1 MGFDYATAA
10 TPILKEVY
18 LPQVQ
23 ELLPN
28 STPLLKQ
35 IEKEVTPVEGG
46 NFVISIHRTRNS
58 AAGIARAESGTL
70 PTAGQQG
77 YVRAIVPI
85 KQLYSRISVTGK
97 SIAATKSNKG
107 SFVRAIDSEMQYVM
121 KDTKRSLNRQVNGD
135 GTGALAYFT
144 GADDTSGT
152 NLDDNFGNGT
162 THLGPGSIDV
172 NIVDASSTDDTT
184 LILNTSSS
192 TLHTFSR
199 GAVGTTSTA
208 VTWSTGALSGT
219 ADGDYL
225 VYPGTNGKEIVGLQ
239 AIVSADNPPT
249 LAAGLHGLP
258 VTTYPDWVATVLG
271 SDSTRQDFSFTLL
284 QQLFSRITTEGDV
297 DSQDIKFI
305 HTHPAMRDTYVKAA
319 QDQRVFHNNM
329 KLDGGWEVCTYN
341 GKPWNDD
348 VQCRRNAIY
357 VLTPSSMKLMQMA
370 PLDWMDKDGSIFYRL
385 SGGDVDGYG
394 ATLFGYLELG
404 CLVRNQNGV
413 LLGIN
418 EVWA

>member
-1 MGFDYATAA
+1 MSFDYASAG

-28 STPLLKQ
+28 STPLMKQ
-35 IEKEVTPVEGG
+35 IEKEITPVEGG
-46 NFVISIHRTRNS
+46 NFVVAVHRTRNE
-58 AAGIARAESGTL
+58 AAAVARSEGGTL
-70 PTAGQQG
+70 PSAGQQG

-97 SIAATKSNKG
+97 AIAATKSNKG

-121 KDTKRSLNRQVNGD
+121 KDTKRGLNRQVNGD
-135 GTGALAYFT
+135 GTGALAYWT

-152 NLDDNFGNGT
+152 NVDDGLGNGT
-162 THLGPGSIDV
+162 THLPVGSITCDL
-172 NIVDASSTDDTT
+172 IDASSTDDTT
-184 LILNTSSS
+184 TLDTSIVV
-192 TLHTFSR
+192 TR

-208 VTWSTGALSGT
+208 ITWTGGPSAGT

-225 VYPGTNGKEIVGLQ
+225 VIAGTGGKEMVGLQ
-239 AIVSADNPPT
+239 AIVSASDPPT
-249 LAAGLHGLP
+249 LSTGLHGLP
-258 VTTYPDWVATVLG
+258 VTTYPDWVAVVLG
-271 SDSTRQDFSFTLL
+271 SDSSRQDFSFPLL

-297 DSQDIKFI
+297 DSSDIKFI
-305 HTHPAMRDTYVKAA
+305 HTHPAMRDTYVKFA

-329 KLDGGWEVCTYN
+329 KLDGGWEVVTYN

-357 VLTPSSMKLMQMA
+357 VLTPSSLRLMQMA

-394 ATLFGYLELG
+394 ATLFGYMELG
-404 CLVRNQNGV
+404 CLARNQNGV

>member
-1 MGFDYATAA
+1 MGFDYASAA

-46 NFVISIHRTRNS
+46 NFVVSIHRQRNN
-58 AAGIARAESGTL
+58 AAAVARAESETL

-97 SIAATKSNKG
+97 AIAATKSNKG

-121 KDTKRSLNRQVNGD
+121 KDTKRALNRQVNGD
-135 GTGALAYFT
+135 GTGALAYWT

-152 NLDDNFGNGT
+152 NVDDNLGNGT
-162 THLGPGSIDV
+162 TQLGVGDV
-172 NIVDASSTDDTT
+172 TVDVVDASSTGDTT
-184 LILNTSSS
+184 ILATNRVVT
-192 TLHTFSR
+192 R

-208 VTWSTGALSGT
+208 ITWTGGT
-219 ADGDYL
+219 VPGSADGDYMVL
-225 VYPGTNGKEIVGLQ
+225 AGTAGKELVGLQ
-239 AIVSADNPPT
+239 AIVSNADPNTLPT
-249 LAAGLHGLP
+249 GLHGLP
-258 VTTYPDWVATVLG
+258 VSTYPDWAAVVIG
-271 SDSTRQDFSFTLL
+271 SDAARRDFSFTDL

-297 DSQDIKFI
+297 DTQDIKFI
-305 HTHPAMRDTYVKAA
+305 HSHTAMRDTYVKAA
-319 QDQRVFHNNM
+319 QDQRIFHNNM
-329 KLDGGWEVCTYN
+329 KLDGGWEVVTYN

-348 VQCRRNAIY
+348 VQCRRNAVF

-394 ATLFGYLELG
+394 ATLFGYMELG
-404 CLVRNQNGV
+404 CLARNQNGV
-413 LLGIN
+413 LLGVN
-418 EVWA
+418 EVWS

>member
-35 IEKEVTPVEGG
+35 IEKEITPVEGG
-46 NFVISIHRTRNS
+46 NFVISIHRQRNQ
-58 AAGIARAESGTL
+58 AAAVARAESATL

-121 KDTKRSLNRQVNGD
+121 KDTKRGLNRQVNGD
-135 GTGALAYFT
+135 GTGALFYWTA
-144 GADDTSGT
+144 ADDTSGT
-152 NLDDNFGNGT
+152 NVDDNLGNGT
-162 THLGPGSIDV
+162 THLGAETLTVDV
-172 NIVDASSTDDTT
+172 IDASSTDDTT
-184 LILNTSSS
+184 VLATNRVVT
-192 TLHTFSR
+192 R
-199 GAVGTTSTA
+199 GAIGTTSTA
-208 VTWSTGALSGT
+208 ITWSGGDVAGT
-219 ADGDYL
+219 ADGDYAVL
-225 VYPGTNGKEIVGLQ
+225 PGTGSGSGRGAEMVGLQ
-239 AIVSADNPPT
+239 AIVSNANPPT

-258 VTTYPDWVATVLG
+258 VATYPDWVAVVLG
-271 SDSTRQDFSFTLL
+271 SDSSKQDFSFTLL

-297 DSQDIKFI
+297 DTQDIKFI

-329 KLDGGWEVCTYN
+329 KLDGGWEVATYN

-357 VLTPSSMKLMQMA
+357 VLTPSSLRLMQMA

-394 ATLFGYLELG
+394 ATLFGYMELG
-404 CLVRNQNGV
+404 CLARNQNGV